1 MIKYVNISDQ
11 NMKDLLYLKDEQI
24 KDCIQLLLY
33 AYRETFSD
41 PLEILKKNSLGAAH
55 YRTLHLIERNEGIN
69 VNELLIKLKI
79 TKQSLN
85 RVLKE
90 LKRLK
95 IIKQV
100 RDKNDTRRKLL
111 YLDQDG
117 RKFYQQVFESQ
128 KKRIFNALKHSD
140 SDSVIKFKDV
150 LKKIIE
156 QNSLT
161 DFDDVNVMPTSNKT
175 KKLI

>member
-1 MIKYVNISDQ
+1 MVKYVNISDQ

-55 YRTLHLIERNEGIN
+55 YRTLHLVERNEGIN

-95 IIKQV
+95 LIKQV

-111 YLDQDG
+111 YLDQNG
-117 RKFYQQVFESQ
+117 KKFYQEVFESQ

-140 SDSVIKFKDV
+140 SDSVIKFKEV
-150 LKKIIE
+150 LKKII
-156 QNSLT
+156 NG
-161 DFDDVNVMPTSNKT
+161 
-175 KKLI
+175 KK